1 MFFLVDLKMIGVINN
16 EIWIVSLDLVIIIG
30 DIIYIVIYVDYKF
43 L

>member
-1 MFFLVDLKMIGVINN
+1 MTGVTNN

-30 DIIYIVIYVDYKF
+30 DITHIAIYADYKF